1 MSTINVVN
9 PGLVNVADQADG
21 PVAVDQEITVTSP
34 SSTSGPTAQGISRA
48 DGEVKVEQPVTVS
61 PAMTASRTVEGG
73 SFSPLGPRVVST
85 TSNNVAGQIYGTGTP
100 SNVHV

>member
-34 SSTSGPTAQGISRA
+34 RLRPQSYI
-48 DGEVKVEQPVTVS
+48 V
-61 PAMTASRTVEGG
+61 
-73 SFSPLGPRVVST
+73 
-85 TSNNVAGQIYGTGTP
+85 
-100 SNVHV
+100 